1 MRGIISRPSL
11 GPQNSSLRCL
21 TSPGT
26 GTLGTAVSSLLRPRP
41 PHFPGRY
48 ICSPWAWC
56 SEQNKVLALRKL
68 MFLLTRQTRHKPPVG
83 MSHMSSSLT
92 VSILGLNPQPPGKDL
107 KQRKYSEPMVPESN
121 SSSLPLLDGPR
132 PSTSTPGTHPLP
144 FRCPAGPWEVTSP
157 SLARFQCSHCTLA
170 LSPGSSLSLPTLQTQ
185 AEPQAAHP
193 DQNPSHGA
201 SETTRDRREQPG
213 KTTPMSRRPQR
224 VLLNLVFASLRSS
237 PPPRMWFPRLVLQ
250 AEDRPCRK
258 ESRPFSEGKI

>member
-121 SSSLPLLDGPR
+121 SSNLPLPDGPR

-144 FRCPAGPWEVTSP
+144 FRCPAGP
-157 SLARFQCSHCTLA
+157 
-170 LSPGSSLSLPTLQTQ
+170 
-185 AEPQAAHP
+185 
-193 DQNPSHGA
+193 
-201 SETTRDRREQPG
+201 
-213 KTTPMSRRPQR
+213 
-224 VLLNLVFASLRSS
+224 
-237 PPPRMWFPRLVLQ
+237 
-250 AEDRPCRK
+250 
-258 ESRPFSEGKI
+258 